1 MVNKRVQESIQ
12 ALGLIGAANRPWDS
26 DYLTWRNLYP
36 LPVNHQALAHLDRI
50 SGYKEIP
57 WTDINS
63 LSGKSGSVYVRGVIT
78 SVKKKNRDGKK
89 SAVIQLNDS
98 TGTIGVY
105 VGGDIL
111 EEHGDGLKSGN
122 SFFCRASKNSGN
134 DDTLFA
140 KKLIVVEGENDGE

>member
-1 MVNKRVQESIQ
+1 MN
-12 ALGLIGAANRPWDS
+12 
-26 DYLTWRNLYP
+26 
-36 LPVNHQALAHLDRI
+36 
-50 SGYKEIP
+50 
-57 WTDINS
+57 INS

-89 SAVIQLNDS
+89 SAVVQLNDS

-140 KKLIVVEGENDGE
+140 KKLIVVEGENNG